1 MLERLIPGA
10 RISDRRHNS
19 EREVANQHLGDFEAE
34 NSRAHDFL
42 SKLADGHEIVNR
54 NLIDIAKIFATISG
68 IQLPRDYTQRLD
80 LIVKWFD
87 VHLADL
93 EPLSTIIKLEDI
105 RTVQKAKQYQT
116 DPDDSTFAF
125 QV

>member
-1 MLERLIPGA
+1 MIAGT

-34 NSRAHDFL
+34 NSRAYDFL
-42 SKLADGHEIVNR
+42 IKLADGHEIVKR

-68 IQLPRDYTQRLD
+68 IPLPRDYTRRLD
-80 LIVKWFD
+80 LIIKWFD

-105 RTVQKAKQYQT
+105 KTVPKAKRYHK
-116 DPDDSTFAF
+116 DLDN
-125 QV
+125 